1 MACCLYMNASVKESI
16 SFFDE
21 KMSGRKWNLRLI
33 IRYGSLKFDI
43 TNLRFARKTIKVSF
57 EIVFLKFS
65 RYIKTKIKTTENNVC
80 FHISKKNNTLYDLRF
95 LNTNSLS

>member
-1 MACCLYMNASVKESI
+1 MYQFLMKTKKLLRFNIPSVSNVTVCIIRLFRFGVYHFRKASVKESI

-57 EIVFLKFS
+57 EIVFFE
-65 RYIKTKIKTTENNVC
+65 IQ
-80 FHISKKNNTLYDLRF
+80 
-95 LNTNSLS
+95 

>member
-1 MACCLYMNASVKESI
+1 MNASVKESI

-57 EIVFLKFS
+57 EIVFLNS
-65 RYIKTKIKTTENNVC
+65 VDPERQIKTTKKYCALSC
-80 FHISKKNNTLYDLRF
+80 F
-95 LNTNSLS
+95 